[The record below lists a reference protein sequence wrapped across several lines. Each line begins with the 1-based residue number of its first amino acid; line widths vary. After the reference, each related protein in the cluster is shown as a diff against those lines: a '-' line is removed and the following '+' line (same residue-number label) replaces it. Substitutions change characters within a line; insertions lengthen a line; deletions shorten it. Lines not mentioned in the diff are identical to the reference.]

1 MKCLIYPD
9 VDLWN
14 YVLRGVEDD
23 SVVLRPLNRF
33 CNPLQLLLRKYLRA
47 LTLPLGLYVNRTL
60 RADVEA
66 LRSGDSLIVGDY
78 TDMTL
83 LTVLSKSVKRGVKR
97 YLWIWNPIKGAY
109 REWFARNV
117 EKIKQLGYI
126 ICTFDPKDAEV
137 FGLRLM
143 NQFFNMRCADL
154 SSQEL
159 RWDCY
164 FIGYAKDRR
173 AEIENVQGLLSGL
186 STNFVVVES
195 ASDAIP
201 YARNIE
207 NVAASRALV
216 DIVQGEQ
223 SGLTLRPLEALACR
237 KKLITNNPA
246 IKNYD
251 FYSPTNVFVVGEDD
265 IATIGQF
272 VESEYCPVPEDV
284 VEQYDVNSWLS
295 KF

>member
-23 SVVLRPLNRF
+23 SVVLRSLNRF
-33 CNPLQLLLRKYLRA
+33 CNPIQLLLRKYLRA
-47 LTLPLGLYVNRTL
+47 IALPLGLYVNRHL
-60 RADVEA
+60 RADVEV
-66 LRSGDSLIVGDY
+66 LQSGDSLIVGDY
-78 TDMTL
+78 TDITL
-83 LTVLSKSVKRGVKR
+83 LTALAKSVKRGVKC

-117 EKIKQLGYI
+117 EKIKQLGYT
-126 ICTFDPKDAEV
+126 ICTFDSKDAET

-143 NQFFNMRCADL
+143 NQFFNMRGTT
-154 SSQEL
+154 SPQNL

-173 AEIENVQGLLSGL
+173 AEIEKMQQLLSGL
-186 STNFVVVES
+186 RTNFVVVERP
-195 ASDAIP
+195 SDAIP
-201 YARNIE
+201 YARNME

-246 IKNYD
+246 IKGCD
-251 FYSPTNVFVVGEDD
+251 FYSPANVFIIGEDD
-265 IATIGQF
+265 ISAIGEF
-272 VESEYCPVPEDV
+272 VESEYSPVADSI
-284 VEQYDVNSWLS
+284 VERYDVNSWLNQ
-295 KF
+295 F